1 MTPIFVVTLQDVIGL
16 TLLGI
21 MLLFWIGYYSK
32 IAIKQALCKH
42 NEGVNET
49 RSCDAI
55 CRKCGKDLGFIGSW
69 REQEQKSRKE

>member
-21 MLLFWIGYYSK
+21 VLLFWIGYYSK
-32 IAIKQALCKH
+32 IAIKQVLCKH

-55 CRKCGKDLGFIGSW
+55 CRK
-69 REQEQKSRKE
+69 